1 MHNFTPERMISR
13 DNTIQIS
20 SVFDAQIQ
28 PECGTPNMYVTLR
41 KMDDAWFDLVDEK
54 LTEHYHCHRNMLQIL
69 LWLGELNK

>member
-1 MHNFTPERMISR
+1 MISR

-54 LTEHYHCHRNMLQIL
+54 LTEHL
-69 LWLGELNK
+69 LSLPSKYVADPFMAR